1 LEAGTALESFV
12 LPALATGFEVTE
24 ADAQVADRILFGG
37 TALSPAVAAGAG
49 QACLA
54 GIVLGEG
61 WVGHDEFALSKRVFI
76 ADFRRAKTTLNF
88 GDGMA
93 CSSQILGWIPGS

>member
-1 LEAGTALESFV
+1 LLVAATALESFV
-12 LPALATGFEVTE
+12 LPALTTGFEVAK
-24 ADAQVADRILFGG
+24 ADAQIADRVLFGG

-61 WVGHDEFALSKRVFI
+61 WVGHDEFALSKRVFMRTSI
-76 ADFRRAKTTLNF
+76 RHE
-88 GDGMA
+88 G
-93 CSSQILGWIPGS
+93 